1 MGETA
6 FQKVQLGLETTPGTA
21 VAATTIL
28 RENSCT
34 LKDNAEVVF
43 PDEDVSI
50 LPGTDRSYIPYYEG
64 AMDVGEQ
71 ILTFEQGPYPC
82 EMGIKAVG
90 TGAADGAGSG
100 KVYGYPWPTTAANT
114 IKTGTIEGGD
124 NAGAE
129 RMEYCFFESLKISGG
144 IKNALKW
151 SGKMIGRQVQPNAF
165 TGALSIPTVEDV
177 MVNTGKVYLN
187 AAATYPATTQ
197 VSNTI
202 KGFELNIKTG
212 WRADYTTDGNLY
224 FSRIVF
230 DKDLYEIMLN
240 VTFVHNATAIA
251 QKANRLT
258 QAAQAIKLLFEG
270 SALTTAG
277 TTYSKKSFIA
287 NLLGKW
293 ESFSEIGKQDGNSIV
308 TGTMRCRYNASA
320 AAVGGLIFVNQLAT
334 LP

>member
-6 FQKVQLGLETTPGTA
+6 FQKVQFGLETTPGTA
-21 VAATTIL
+21 VPATTIL

-34 LKDNAEVVF
+34 LVDNSEVVF
-43 PDEDVSI
+43 PDEDVSVI
-50 LPGTDRSYIPYYEG
+50 PGTDRSYIPYLEG

-71 ILTFEQGPYPC
+71 VLSYEQGPYPC

-100 KVYGYPWPTTAANT
+100 KVYGYPWPTTALNT

-124 NAGAE
+124 NSGAE
-129 RMEYCFFESLKISGG
+129 KMEYCFFESLKFTGG
-144 IKNALKW
+144 IKNSLKW
-151 SGKMIGRQVQPNAF
+151 SGKMIGRQVQPTTF

-177 MVNTGKVYLN
+177 LFNTGKVYMN

-202 KGFELNIKTG
+202 KGFDLDIKTG
-212 WRADYTTDGNLY
+212 WRADYTPEGNLY

-230 DKDLYEIMLN
+230 DKDLFEVLLN
-240 VTFVHNATAIA
+240 ITFVHNATAIA
-251 QKANRLT
+251 QKANRLSQT
-258 QAAQAIKLLFEG
+258 AQAVKLLFEG
-270 SALTTAG
+270 STLTTAG
-277 TTYSKKSFIA
+277 TTYQKKSFII
-287 NLLGKW
+287 NLVGKW
-293 ESFSEIGKQDGNSIV
+293 EKFSEIGKQDGNSIV
-308 TGTMRCRYNASA
+308 TGTLRARYNAAA
-320 AAVGGLIFVNQLAT
+320 AAVGGLIFVNQLSS